1 MHLAERHTPSMLLEW
16 YQSWHNALQVSLAI
30 STAWGKKNKKIN
42 KKSKGSNFSGVRRI
56 CPDSSN
62 IEPNWHVLTKLNV

>member
-1 MHLAERHTPSMLLEW
+1 MDFFFL
-16 YQSWHNALQVSLAI
+16 HNFYTLKLCKLCSSSEITSDFINVR
-30 STAWGKKNKKIN
+30 GKKNKKIN